1 MKQLILALVL
11 VLVLTVAV
19 LAVYANR
26 DYVAF
31 VLAPEGSYMG
41 GAVLDASD
49 AQLEL
54 DWEAFQNAPEG
65 AYIGAAVTATPDR
78 IVHAHPNM
86 WPNPE
91 GWPR

>member
-1 MKQLILALVL
+1 MKHLLLALVL
-11 VLVLTVAV
+11 ALLLVGDLGGHQAAGTLGNSNLSPAG
-19 LAVYANR
+19 AAANAEWQWSLHTDVGR
-26 DYVAF
+26 DA
-31 VLAPEGSYMG
+31 A
-41 GAVLDASD
+41 
-49 AQLEL
+49 
-54 DWEAFQNAPEG
+54 G